1 MPTISLRCALYG
13 NSREIT
19 AVLAEA
25 EKKYGKTVPK
35 FDPKQFAPSN
45 MGLPEVKDRK
55 KNDNIL
61 AKFEVEE
68 ANSNDD
74 EVINN
79 QRKHTIAVYETPR
92 AALK

>member
-1 MPTISLRCALYG
+1 MPSVSLRCALYG

-35 FDPKQFAPSN
+35 FDPKQFAPYH
-45 MGLPEVKDRK
+45 MGLPEKKERK

-61 AKFEVEE
+61 AKFEEE
-68 ANSNDD
+68 KSSDN
-74 EVINN
+74 E
-79 QRKHTIAVYETPR
+79 E
-92 AALK
+92 